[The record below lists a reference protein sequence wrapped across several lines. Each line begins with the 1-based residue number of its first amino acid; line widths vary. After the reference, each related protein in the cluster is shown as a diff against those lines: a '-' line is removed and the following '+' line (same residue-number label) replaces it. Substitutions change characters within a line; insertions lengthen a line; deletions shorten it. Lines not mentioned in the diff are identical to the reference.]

1 MAVIDREQLLAVIAE
16 ARRAPSACNE
26 QPARWRL
33 QGDVVELLEDPSRRM
48 PACDPSGRALRL
60 ALGAA
65 WEGTRIALSAR
76 GLRFDREVLA
86 AVPDEHGVVAR
97 GRVVDGGMRDLL
109 SDVVMHRATWRG
121 PLSPV
126 PSHVLGDLAA
136 DLEPLGAVLIQ
147 NPEILAEAAR
157 VIDDATV
164 VQALRPSAIEE
175 LTSWLR
181 LSLDHPGWSRDGLN
195 ADALLLSPW
204 AAWLR
209 RRLLRRGVLSRLQ
222 AAGQG
227 HRVFGDAARVLT
239 ASGMVALLARTDE
252 MEVLTGARLYR
263 SWLTVQ
269 SAGLCACPMGALTED
284 PALVTSFSKALG
296 LPSGWRLVHLWRV
309 GLAPGPVPLAARLP
323 AEELLL

>member
-1 MAVIDREQLLAVIAE
+1 MAVIDRELLLAVITE
-16 ARRAPSACNE
+16 ARRAPSAFNE

-33 QGDVVELLEDPSRRM
+33 QGDVVELLEDPSRRL
-48 PACDPSGRALRL
+48 PACDPTGRALRL

-65 WEGTRIALSAR
+65 WEGTRIALSVR

-109 SDVVMHRATWRG
+109 SDVVMQRATWRG

-157 VIDDATV
+157 VIDDAMV
-164 VQALRPSAIEE
+164 AQLLRPSAVEE
-175 LTSWLR
+175 LWSWLR
-181 LSLDHPGWSRDGLN
+181 LSRKHPGWSRDGLN
-195 ADALLLSPW
+195 ADALALSSW

-209 RRLLRRGVLSRLQ
+209 GRLLRRGVLSRVR

-227 HRVFGDAARVLT
+227 RRVFGEAAPVT
-239 ASGMVALLARTDE
+239 SASGMVAMLARTDE
-252 MEVLTGARLYR
+252 MEVLTGARFYR

-284 PALVTSFSKALG
+284 EALAGSFSKALG

-309 GLAPGPVPLAARLP
+309 GRAPGPVPLAPRLP
-323 AEELLL
+323 AEELLV